1 MDMGYNRKNRSPEA
15 KGSMAPLEN
24 FTGLKMAGVWT
35 LKEGERGEVKWS

>member
-1 MDMGYNRKNRSPEA
+1 MGYNRKNKSPKA
-15 KGSMAPLEN
+15 KGGMAPLEN